1 MKNFNIIASVKLS
14 IILFIISLVIYVP
27 KHLPYFNEGQESS
40 FKKPIYELELKR
52 WNIYSDGTNSIKTTK
67 GINAALKWAKENNYK
82 TFKIPDGTY
91 LIARGITQD
100 DPDAR
105 INMVSDMDFLLS
117 ENTVLQKERN
127 EYEIY
132 SVLFLGP
139 NVQNVTVKGGTYRGD
154 RDTHDYS
161 KKGPDTGGTHEWGY
175 GIQVAGAENIVIDD
189 VKLEEFTGDGIIV
202 TATTVTGSTISE
214 ESLEIGG
221 INDEGTPVEAE
232 GKIRT
237 NNREVTHFD
246 SASYEKYRNIH
257 FWLPEGIKS
266 GSKADV
272 YYYRKDGS
280 FIKADKQIRFYSGE
294 SVIPKD
300 ADYFRAVFE
309 ATYIKGV
316 KVSRMT
322 VDISKNVTIKNSD
335 IGYNRRQGISLVGS
349 DGVKIFNNHIHHTG
363 GTAPQ
368 SGIDIEPGF
377 FPGRNTVIKGNRF
390 TDNKIQIVLA
400 YGENAVI
407 EGNYF
412 NQSLDGAIGVH
423 VHKGFRGEMI
433 VKENTFNGSG
443 LTVYSENS
451 VIDHNKFTNSEVKL
465 LGKNISFSNAT
476 MADARLNIGI
486 EEGQKIENIEMLQSG
501 AISGALFIWDAPVY
515 MKDVTIHAKSK
526 RKGIIQGTGNNKSV
540 YDGLV
545 VKDENHNGTLL
556 PSGTYN
562 RSTFEAG
569 TLEINREGKYVL
581 NECTIK
587 NPSNLFNVNNLYGNP
602 EVTIKDSLLEVTE
615 NIGYGAAIYVQG
627 AGKFELFNNGI
638 MAKNNTENTPLIKLG
653 PYGSS
658 KPTKIFNALIKGN
671 EIHTKT
677 AISGVHTLNAGT
689 DAPAY
694 GVTDNKLF
702 NATLELTSKEIN
714 EENKLITK

>member
-1 MKNFNIIASVKLS
+1 MMTKW
-14 IILFIISLVIYVP
+14 IILTVGALILMTGSIATADIGNKQIIKTQNNYSMNRPV
-27 KHLPYFNEGQESS
+27 
-40 FKKPIYELELKR
+40 YELELSR
-52 WNIYSDGTNSIKTTK
+52 WGVYNDGTHPLETTN
-67 GINAALKWAKENNYK
+67 GINAALKWAKKNNYK

-91 LIARGITQD
+91 LIAKGTKQD

-105 INMVSDMDFLLS
+105 INLVSDMDFLLS
-117 ENTVLQKERN
+117 KNTVLQKETN
-127 EYEIY
+127 QFEIY
-132 SVLFLGP
+132 SVLYLGP
-139 NVQNVTVKGGTYRGD
+139 NVQSVTVKGGTYRGD
-154 RDTHDYS
+154 RDTHDFS

-189 VKLEEFTGDGIIV
+189 VKLEKFTGDGIIV

-237 NNREVTHFD
+237 NNRAVTHFEN
-246 SASYEKYRNIH
+246 ASYEKYRNIY
-257 FWLPEGIKS
+257 FWLPEGINS

-280 FIKADKQIRFYSGE
+280 FIRADKQIRFYSGE
-294 SVIPKD
+294 SVFPKD

-309 ATYIKGV
+309 APSIKKV
-316 KVSRMT
+316 KISRMT

-349 DGVKIFNNHIHHTG
+349 DGVKIYNNHIHHTG

-368 SGIDIEPGF
+368 SGLDIEPGF
-377 FPGRNTVIKGNRF
+377 FPGRDTIIKDNHF

-407 EGNYF
+407 EGNHF
-412 NQSLDGAIGVH
+412 EQSLEGAVGVH
-423 VHKGFRGEMI
+423 VHKGFRGDVI

-443 LTVYSENS
+443 LTVNSENAI
-451 VIDHNKFTNSEVKL
+451 VDQNKFTKSEVKL

-476 MADARLNIGI
+476 MANAMLNIGYK
-486 EEGQKIENIEMLQSG
+486 EGQKIENIEMKQSG
-501 AISGALFIWDAPVY
+501 ANLGALFIWDAPVH
-515 MKDVTIHAKSK
+515 MKDVTIHANSK
-526 RKGIIQGTGNNKSV
+526 NKGIIQGAGNNKSV
-540 YDGLV
+540 YDDLV
-545 VKDENHNGTLL
+545 VKGEKYNGTIL
-556 PSGTYN
+556 PAGEYN
-562 RSTFEAG
+562 RCTFEAG

-581 NECTIK
+581 NECTVK
-587 NPSNLFNVNNLYGNP
+587 NPSSLFNVNNLYGNP

-627 AGKFELFNNGI
+627 AGKFELFNNEI

>member
-1 MKNFNIIASVKLS
+1 MMTKW
-14 IILFIISLVIYVP
+14 IILTVGALILMTGSIVTADIGNKQIIKTQNNYSMNRPV
-27 KHLPYFNEGQESS
+27 
-40 FKKPIYELELKR
+40 YELELSR
-52 WNIYSDGTNSIKTTK
+52 WGVYNDGTHPLETTN
-67 GINAALKWAKENNYK
+67 GINAALKWAKKNNYK

-91 LIARGITQD
+91 LIAKGTKQD

-105 INMVSDMDFLLS
+105 INLFSDMDFLLS
-117 ENTVLQKERN
+117 KNTVLQKETN
-127 EYEIY
+127 QFEIY
-132 SVLFLGP
+132 SVLYLGP
-139 NVQNVTVKGGTYRGD
+139 NVQSVTVKGGTYRGD
-154 RDTHDYS
+154 RDTHDFS

-189 VKLEEFTGDGIIV
+189 VKLEKFTGDGIIV

-237 NNREVTHFD
+237 NNRAVTHFEN
-246 SASYEKYRNIH
+246 ASYEKYRNIY
-257 FWLPEGIKS
+257 FWLPEGINS

-280 FIKADKQIRFYSGE
+280 FIRADKQIRFYSGE

-309 ATYIKGV
+309 APSIKKV
-316 KVSRMT
+316 KISRMT

-349 DGVKIFNNHIHHTG
+349 DGVKIYNNHIHHTG

-368 SGIDIEPGF
+368 SGLDIEPGF
-377 FPGRNTVIKGNRF
+377 FPGRDTIIKDNHF

-407 EGNYF
+407 EGNHF
-412 NQSLDGAIGVH
+412 EQSLEGAVGVH
-423 VHKGFRGEMI
+423 VHKGFRGDVI

-443 LTVYSENS
+443 LTVNSENAI
-451 VIDHNKFTNSEVKL
+451 VDQNKFTKSEVKL

-476 MADARLNIGI
+476 MANAMLNIGYK
-486 EEGQKIENIEMLQSG
+486 EGQKIENIEMKQSG
-501 AISGALFIWDAPVY
+501 ANLGALFIWDAPVN
-515 MKDVTIHAKSK
+515 MKDVTIHANSK
-526 RKGIIQGTGNNKSV
+526 NKGIIQGAGNNKSV
-540 YDGLV
+540 YDDLV
-545 VKDENHNGTLL
+545 VKGEKYNDTIL
-556 PSGTYN
+556 PAGEYN
-562 RSTFEAG
+562 RCTFEAG

-581 NECTIK
+581 NECTVK
-587 NPSNLFNVNNLYGNP
+587 NPSSLFNVNNLYGNP

-627 AGKFELFNNGI
+627 AGKFELFNNEI

>member
-1 MKNFNIIASVKLS
+1 MMTKW
-14 IILFIISLVIYVP
+14 IILTVGALILMTGSIVTADIGNKQIIKTQNNYSMNRPV
-27 KHLPYFNEGQESS
+27 
-40 FKKPIYELELKR
+40 YELELSR
-52 WNIYSDGTNSIKTTK
+52 WGVYNDGTHPLETTN
-67 GINAALKWAKENNYK
+67 GINAALKWAKKNNYK

-91 LIARGITQD
+91 LIAKGTKQD

-105 INMVSDMDFLLS
+105 INLVSDMDFLLS
-117 ENTVLQKERN
+117 KNTVLQKETN
-127 EYEIY
+127 QFEIY
-132 SVLFLGP
+132 SVLYLGP
-139 NVQNVTVKGGTYRGD
+139 NVQSVTVKGGTYRGD
-154 RDTHDYS
+154 RDTHDFS

-189 VKLEEFTGDGIIV
+189 VKLEKFTGDGIIV

-237 NNREVTHFD
+237 NNRAVTHFEN
-246 SASYEKYRNIH
+246 ASYEKCRNIY
-257 FWLPEGIKS
+257 FWLPEGINS

-280 FIKADKQIRFYSGE
+280 FIRADKQIRFYSGE

-309 ATYIKGV
+309 APSIKKV
-316 KVSRMT
+316 KISRMT

-349 DGVKIFNNHIHHTG
+349 DGVKIYNNHIHHTG

-368 SGIDIEPGF
+368 SGLDIEPGF
-377 FPGRNTVIKGNRF
+377 FPGRDTIIKDNHF

-407 EGNYF
+407 EGNHF
-412 NQSLDGAIGVH
+412 EQSLEGAVGVH
-423 VHKGFRGEMI
+423 VHKGFRGDVI

-443 LTVYSENS
+443 LTVNSENAI
-451 VIDHNKFTNSEVKL
+451 VDQNKFTKSEVKL

-476 MADARLNIGI
+476 MANAMLNIGYK
-486 EEGQKIENIEMLQSG
+486 EGQKIENIEMKQSG
-501 AISGALFIWDAPVY
+501 ANLGALFIWDAPVN
-515 MKDVTIHAKSK
+515 MKDVTIHANSK
-526 RKGIIQGTGNNKSV
+526 NKGIIQGAGNNKSV
-540 YDGLV
+540 YDDLV
-545 VKDENHNGTLL
+545 VKGEKYNDTIL
-556 PSGTYN
+556 PAGEYN
-562 RSTFEAG
+562 RCTFEAG

-581 NECTIK
+581 NECTVK
-587 NPSNLFNVNNLYGNP
+587 NPSSLFNVNNLYGNP

-627 AGKFELFNNGI
+627 AGKFELFNNEI

>member
-1 MKNFNIIASVKLS
+1 MTKW
-14 IILFIISLVIYVP
+14 IILTVGALILMTGSIATADIGNKQIIKTQNNYSMNRPV
-27 KHLPYFNEGQESS
+27 
-40 FKKPIYELELKR
+40 YELELSR
-52 WNIYSDGTNSIKTTK
+52 WGVYNDGTHPLETTN
-67 GINAALKWAKENNYK
+67 GINAALKWAKKNNYK

-91 LIARGITQD
+91 LIAKGTKQD

-105 INMVSDMDFLLS
+105 INLVSDMDFLLS
-117 ENTVLQKERN
+117 KNTVLQKETN
-127 EYEIY
+127 QFEIY
-132 SVLFLGP
+132 SVLYLGP
-139 NVQNVTVKGGTYRGD
+139 NVQSVTVKGGTYRGD
-154 RDTHDYS
+154 RDTHDFS

-189 VKLEEFTGDGIIV
+189 VKLEKFTGDGIIV

-237 NNREVTHFD
+237 NNRAVTHFEN
-246 SASYEKYRNIH
+246 ASYEKYRNIY
-257 FWLPEGIKS
+257 FWLPEGINS

-280 FIKADKQIRFYSGE
+280 FIRADKQIRFYSGE
-294 SVIPKD
+294 SVFPKD

-309 ATYIKGV
+309 APSIKKV
-316 KVSRMT
+316 KISRMT

-349 DGVKIFNNHIHHTG
+349 DGVKIYNNHIHHTG

-368 SGIDIEPGF
+368 SGLDIEPGF
-377 FPGRNTVIKGNRF
+377 FPGRDTIIKDNHF

-407 EGNYF
+407 EGNHF
-412 NQSLDGAIGVH
+412 EQSLEGAVGVH
-423 VHKGFRGEMI
+423 VHKGFRGDVI

-443 LTVYSENS
+443 LTVNSENAI
-451 VIDHNKFTNSEVKL
+451 VDQNKFTKSEVKL

-476 MADARLNIGI
+476 MANAMLNIGYK
-486 EEGQKIENIEMLQSG
+486 EGQKIENIEMKQSG
-501 AISGALFIWDAPVY
+501 ANLGALFIWDAPVH
-515 MKDVTIHAKSK
+515 MKDVTIHANSK
-526 RKGIIQGTGNNKSV
+526 NKGIIQGAGNNKSV
-540 YDGLV
+540 YDDLV
-545 VKDENHNGTLL
+545 VKGEKYNGTIL
-556 PSGTYN
+556 PAGEYN
-562 RSTFEAG
+562 RCTFEAG

-581 NECTIK
+581 NECTVK
-587 NPSNLFNVNNLYGNP
+587 NPSSLFNVNNLYGNP

-627 AGKFELFNNGI
+627 AGKFELFNNEI

>member
-1 MKNFNIIASVKLS
+1 MTKW
-14 IILFIISLVIYVP
+14 IILTVGALILMTGSIVRADIGNKQIIKTQNNYSMNRPV
-27 KHLPYFNEGQESS
+27 
-40 FKKPIYELELKR
+40 YELELSR
-52 WNIYSDGTNSIKTTK
+52 WGVYNDGTHPLETTN
-67 GINAALKWAKENNYK
+67 GINAALKWAKKNNYK

-91 LIARGITQD
+91 LIAKGTKQD

-105 INMVSDMDFLLS
+105 INLFSDMDFLLS
-117 ENTVLQKERN
+117 KNTVLQKETN
-127 EYEIY
+127 QFEIY
-132 SVLFLGP
+132 SVLYLGP
-139 NVQNVTVKGGTYRGD
+139 NVQSVTVKGGTYRGD
-154 RDTHDYS
+154 RDTHDFS

-189 VKLEEFTGDGIIV
+189 VKLEKFTGDGIIV

-237 NNREVTHFD
+237 NNRAVTHFEN
-246 SASYEKYRNIH
+246 ASYEKYRNIY
-257 FWLPEGIKS
+257 FWLPEGINS

-280 FIKADKQIRFYSGE
+280 FIRADKQIRFYSGE

-309 ATYIKGV
+309 APSIKKV
-316 KVSRMT
+316 KISRMT

-349 DGVKIFNNHIHHTG
+349 DGVKIYNNHIHHTG

-368 SGIDIEPGF
+368 SGLDIEPGF
-377 FPGRNTVIKGNRF
+377 FPGRDTIIKDNHF

-407 EGNYF
+407 EGNHF
-412 NQSLDGAIGVH
+412 EQSLEGAVGVH
-423 VHKGFRGEMI
+423 VHKGFRGDVI

-443 LTVYSENS
+443 LTVNSENAI
-451 VIDHNKFTNSEVKL
+451 VDQNKFTKSEVKL

-476 MADARLNIGI
+476 MANAMLNIGYK
-486 EEGQKIENIEMLQSG
+486 EGQKIENIEMKQSG
-501 AISGALFIWDAPVY
+501 ANLGALFIWDAPVN
-515 MKDVTIHAKSK
+515 MKDVTIHANSK
-526 RKGIIQGTGNNKSV
+526 NKGIIQGAGNNKSV
-540 YDGLV
+540 YDDLV
-545 VKDENHNGTLL
+545 VKGEKYNDTIL
-556 PSGTYN
+556 PAGEYN
-562 RSTFEAG
+562 RCTFEAG

-581 NECTIK
+581 NECTVK
-587 NPSNLFNVNNLYGNP
+587 NPSSLFNVNNLYGNP

-627 AGKFELFNNGI
+627 AGKFELFNNEI

>member
-1 MKNFNIIASVKLS
+1 MTKW
-14 IILFIISLVIYVP
+14 IILTVGALILMTGSIVTADIGNKQIIKTQNNYSMNRPV
-27 KHLPYFNEGQESS
+27 
-40 FKKPIYELELKR
+40 YELELSR
-52 WNIYSDGTNSIKTTK
+52 WGVYNDGTHPLETTN
-67 GINAALKWAKENNYK
+67 GINAALKWAKKNNYK

-91 LIARGITQD
+91 LIAKGTKQD

-105 INMVSDMDFLLS
+105 INLVSDMDFLLS
-117 ENTVLQKERN
+117 KNTVLQKETN
-127 EYEIY
+127 QFEIY
-132 SVLFLGP
+132 SVLYLGP
-139 NVQNVTVKGGTYRGD
+139 NVQSVTVKGGTYRGD
-154 RDTHDYS
+154 RDTHDFS

-189 VKLEEFTGDGIIV
+189 VKLEKFTGDGIIV

-237 NNREVTHFD
+237 NNRAVTHFEN
-246 SASYEKYRNIH
+246 ASYEKCRNIY
-257 FWLPEGIKS
+257 FWLPEGINS

-280 FIKADKQIRFYSGE
+280 FIRADKQIRFYSGE

-309 ATYIKGV
+309 APSIKKV
-316 KVSRMT
+316 KISRMT

-349 DGVKIFNNHIHHTG
+349 DGVKIYNNHIHHTG

-368 SGIDIEPGF
+368 SGLDIEPGF
-377 FPGRNTVIKGNRF
+377 FPGRDTIIKDNHF

-407 EGNYF
+407 EGNHF
-412 NQSLDGAIGVH
+412 EQSLEGAVGVH
-423 VHKGFRGEMI
+423 VHKGFRGDVI

-443 LTVYSENS
+443 LTVNSENAI
-451 VIDHNKFTNSEVKL
+451 VDQNKFTKSEVKL

-476 MADARLNIGI
+476 MANAMLNIGYK
-486 EEGQKIENIEMLQSG
+486 EGQKIENIEMKQSG
-501 AISGALFIWDAPVY
+501 ANLGALFIWDAPVN
-515 MKDVTIHAKSK
+515 MKDVTIHANSK
-526 RKGIIQGTGNNKSV
+526 NKGIIQGAGNNKSV
-540 YDGLV
+540 YDDLV
-545 VKDENHNGTLL
+545 VKGEKYNDTIL
-556 PSGTYN
+556 PAGEYN
-562 RSTFEAG
+562 RCTFEAG

-581 NECTIK
+581 NECTVK
-587 NPSNLFNVNNLYGNP
+587 NPSSLFNVNNLYGNP

-627 AGKFELFNNGI
+627 AGKFELFNNEI

>member
-1 MKNFNIIASVKLS
+1 MNKW
-14 IILFIISLVIYVP
+14 IILTVGALILMTGSIVMADIGNNQIIKIQNNYTMNSPV
-27 KHLPYFNEGQESS
+27 
-40 FKKPIYELELKR
+40 YELELSR
-52 WNIYSDGTNSIKTTK
+52 WGVYNNGTNPQETTK
-67 GINAALKWAKENNYK
+67 GINSALKWAKENNYK
-82 TFKIPDGTY
+82 TFKIPNGTY
-91 LIARGITQD
+91 LIAKGTKQD

-105 INMVSDMDFLLS
+105 INLVSDMDFLLS
-117 ENTVLQKERN
+117 KNTVLQKETN
-127 EYEIY
+127 EFEIY
-132 SVLFLGP
+132 SVLYLGP
-139 NVQNVTVKGGTYRGD
+139 NVQNVTVKGGTYLGD

-161 KKGPDTGGTHEWGY
+161 KKVPDTGGTHEWGY

-189 VKLEEFTGDGIIV
+189 VKLEKFTGDGIIV

-237 NNREVTHFD
+237 KNREVTHFD
-246 SASYEKYRNIH
+246 NASYEKYRNIH
-257 FWLPEGIKS
+257 FWLPEGINS

-272 YYYRKDGS
+272 FYYRKDGS
-280 FIKADKQIRFYSGE
+280 FIRADKKIRFYSGE

-309 ATYIKGV
+309 APSIKEV
-316 KVSRMT
+316 KLSRMT

-335 IGYNRRQGISLVGS
+335 IGFNSRQGISLVGS
-349 DGVKIFNNHIHHTG
+349 DGVKIYNNHIHHTG

-407 EGNYF
+407 EGNHF
-412 NQSLDGAIGVH
+412 KQSLEGAVGVH
-423 VHKGFRGEMI
+423 VHKGFRGDVI
-433 VKENTFNGSG
+433 VKENTFKGSG
-443 LTVYSENS
+443 LTLYSENA
-451 VIDHNKFTNSEVKL
+451 VVDQNKFTNSEVKL

-476 MADARLNIGI
+476 MADALLNIGYK
-486 EEGQKIENIEMLQSG
+486 EGQKIENIEMKQSG
-501 AISGALFIWDAPVY
+501 ANLGALFILDAPVH
-515 MKDVTIHAKSK
+515 MKDVTIHANSK
-526 RKGIIQGTGNNKSV
+526 NKGIIQGAGNNKSV
-540 YDGLV
+540 YDDLV
-545 VKDENHNGTLL
+545 VKGEKHNGTIL
-556 PSGTYN
+556 PAGKYN
-562 RSTFEAG
+562 RCTFEVG

-581 NECTIK
+581 NECTVK
-587 NPSNLFNVNNLYGNP
+587 NPSNLFSVNNVYGNP

-627 AGKFELFNNGI
+627 AGKFELFNNEI

-671 EIHTKT
+671 EMHTKT
-677 AISGVHTLNAGT
+677 AISGIHTLNAGT

-694 GVTDNKLF
+694 GVTNNKLF